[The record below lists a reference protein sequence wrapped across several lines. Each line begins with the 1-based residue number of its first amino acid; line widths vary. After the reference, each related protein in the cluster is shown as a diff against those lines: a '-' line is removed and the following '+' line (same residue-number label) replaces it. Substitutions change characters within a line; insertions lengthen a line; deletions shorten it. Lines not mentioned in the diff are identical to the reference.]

1 MKRSDLPTPALIL
14 DLPAMRRN
22 IERMAIHAA
31 SVGVGLRPHAKS
43 HKSVEIARMLVEAG
57 ALGACCA
64 TIREPRPWPK
74 RTSPASWSR
83 RR

>member
-22 IERMAIHAA
+22 IERMATHAA

-57 ALGACCA
+57 RSAPAA
-64 TIREPRPWPK
+64 PPSARPRPWPK
-74 RTSPASWSR
+74 RISQAS
-83 RR
+83 